1 MDRGD
6 AIVFS
11 SDDGNTLPFQNLKGV
26 DSLSLRVFN
35 ALFKTMRLHGQ
46 VLFRMLKQKGLYPG
60 QARCLMILRHDDG
73 IPQHDLARRLHVSR
87 PTVTVMLQRM
97 EQAGLIVRRSDESDQ
112 RITRV
117 YVTDEGR
124 AFQSKI
130 DDVLRQF
137 IGSGIGRMPKEDQ
150 VELERLLRSLG
161 ENLSVKSR
169 GDGNP

>member
-1 MDRGD
+1 MAIVRVLDRGD

-73 IPQHDLARRLHVSR
+73 IPSTIWLGVYMYQDQLDCDA
-87 PTVTVMLQRM
+87 QRM

-112 RITRV
+112 RITCVMSPTR
-117 YVTDEGR
+117 DGR
-124 AFQSKI
+124 SSP
-130 DDVLRQF
+130 R
-137 IGSGIGRMPKEDQ
+137 
-150 VELERLLRSLG
+150 
-161 ENLSVKSR
+161 
-169 GDGNP
+169 